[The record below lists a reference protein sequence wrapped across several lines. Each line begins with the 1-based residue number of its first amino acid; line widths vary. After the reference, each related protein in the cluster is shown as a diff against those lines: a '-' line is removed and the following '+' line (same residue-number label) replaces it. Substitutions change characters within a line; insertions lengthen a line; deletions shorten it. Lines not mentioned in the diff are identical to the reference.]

1 MVSLYSRKSQNF
13 QVFLLLFMTR
23 RWYAWNFCLNQD
35 CLYTLLPS
43 SHSTIYCLCSTLADS
58 AANSI
63 ELPKFLVYG
72 VIHSLLCNLYLQCSI
87 KWASL
92 DFWQHYSVKNVPIF
106 FDVDTCFCL
115 RNSIWCHLNSIILI
129 VVQFRPKGLLL
140 LPSARNATV
149 KNTRR
154 RKNQCEWLT
163 QCIVMFNYTNT
174 RVIYFIGS
182 ESRAEYL
189 MHPHTPM
196 DWSPLHK
203 VEN

>member
-1 MVSLYSRKSQNF
+1 MKYNLMLLPCCEMIARCVYVNGEALISRQRHRYKKTWSQSKQITGLKHMVSLYSRKSQNF

-106 FDVDTCFCL
+106 F
-115 RNSIWCHLNSIILI
+115 
-129 VVQFRPKGLLL
+129 
-140 LPSARNATV
+140 
-149 KNTRR
+149 RR
-154 RKNQCEWLT
+154 GYLFLFAK
-163 QCIVMFNYTNT
+163 FN
-174 RVIYFIGS
+174 
-182 ESRAEYL
+182 L
-189 MHPHTPM
+189 MPF
-196 DWSPLHK
+196 
-203 VEN
+203 E